1 MSFFII
7 FACSNNTAQKLN
19 STEKKSKTV
28 LLGNSYSIFKTPMK
42 LILFPE
48 KIIRVERES

>member
-7 FACSNNTAQKLN
+7 YARSDNTAQN

-28 LLGNSYSIFKTPMK
+28 LLGNLYSIFKTPMK